1 MSQLR
6 SPIRKYSIFSESSFP
21 IKVSKGE
28 KIPIGE
34 SVSYLFYHPTD
45 EKIKT
50 WPLRFPAKENPN
62 TEKARALFD
71 WLVVLQYKVKASYRL
86 MSRKFA

>member
-34 SVSYLFYHPTD
+34 SGGLYHVATTNGLD
-45 EKIKT
+45 
-50 WPLRFPAKENPN
+50 LGF
-62 TEKARALFD
+62 
-71 WLVVLQYKVKASYRL
+71 
-86 MSRKFA
+86 

>member
-28 KIPIGE
+28 KIPD
-34 SVSYLFYHPTD
+34 SRSSFSRSLFS
-45 EKIKT
+45 
-50 WPLRFPAKENPN
+50 RS
-62 TEKARALFD
+62 LF
-71 WLVVLQYKVKASYRL
+71 
-86 MSRKFA
+86 SRSSFSRSSFSRS